1 MAVPLSAHQ
10 VRLLRQR
17 AQRLDAPQPDAAAGA
32 AQVARVVHALGGVQA
47 QYEVAAALTIRA
59 RTAGLV
65 AADVERERVDARSV
79 VRTWCQRSTLHLLA
93 AEDMCWLLPL
103 VGPVFPRA
111 SRRRLA
117 LGLDAETAAR
127 GVRALRAALAEQ
139 GPLTRAELVEHL
151 KRRGL
156 RLEGQ
161 AAPHLLAYAALQGVV
176 CCGPDRRGTPTY
188 ALLDDW
194 LPGWAH
200 RGPPLPREAA
210 LAELARRYLAAY
222 GPAAPEDLAAWSGL
236 PFGEARAAWRQ
247 IAGELL
253 EVDAAGQPAWLPTHR
268 GPWLDEVDPLT
279 GQEERPPAPA
289 VVRLVAGYDPYLL
302 GYRHRDLA
310 VAPEHARHVHPGGGL
325 LHPTLLVDG
334 RALGTWRTQQRR
346 ARLEVVVQPFGA
358 LAAGV
363 RRRLEAEATDVDRF
377 LGMPAALCAAAP
389 QRSGAAG

>member
-17 AQRLDAPQPDAAAGA
+17 AQRLDAPEPDAAAGA
-32 AQVARVVHALGGVQA
+32 AQVARVVHALCGVQA
-47 QYEVAAALTIRA
+47 QYEMAAALAIRA

-93 AEDMCWLLPL
+93 ADDLCWLLPL
-103 VGPVFPRA
+103 VRPVFTWA

-127 GVRALRAALAEQ
+127 GLRALRAALAEH

-151 KRRGL
+151 RRRGL

-194 LPGWAH
+194 RPGW
-200 RGPPLPREAA
+200 
-210 LAELARRYLAAY
+210 
-222 GPAAPEDLAAWSGL
+222 
-236 PFGEARAAWRQ
+236 
-247 IAGELL
+247 
-253 EVDAAGQPAWLPTHR
+253 THR
-268 GPWLDEVDPLT
+268 GRERSRAHEFRKPYGQMRTKPSGDRKASAARRGSGGPRPAQSPL
-279 GQEERPPAPA
+279 GEN
-289 VVRLVAGYDPYLL
+289 AG
-302 GYRHRDLA
+302 RHRSKGSSSNK
-310 VAPEHARHVHPGGGL
+310 PS
-325 LHPTLLVDG
+325 T
-334 RALGTWRTQQRR
+334 
-346 ARLEVVVQPFGA
+346 
-358 LAAGV
+358 
-363 RRRLEAEATDVDRF
+363 
-377 LGMPAALCAAAP
+377 M
-389 QRSGAAG
+389 GAAGAGAARRTKSQGGMP